1 MSFFDKA
8 KSEYIRFCDKQGVA
22 TRSICDI
29 KIDVFTGDYSCST
42 RTMKSLVYLTKTS
55 KFYLFI
61 TERENEIETKQRLHS
76 LFTHK
81 F

>member
-29 KIDVFTGDYSCST
+29 KIDVLQVTTPCST
-42 RTMKSLVYLTKTS
+42 RTMKSSVYLTKTS

-61 TERENEIETKQRLHS
+61 TERK
-76 LFTHK
+76 
-81 F
+81 

>member
-29 KIDVFTGDYSCST
+29 KIDVFTGDYSLINKDDEVVSILN
-42 RTMKSLVYLTKTS
+42 KDFQVLSIYHG
-55 KFYLFI
+55 
-61 TERENEIETKQRLHS
+61 ERK
-76 LFTHK
+76 
-81 F
+81 

>member
-29 KIDVFTGDYSCST
+29 KIDVFTGDYSLINEDDEVVSILN
-42 RTMKSLVYLTKTS
+42 KDFQVLSVYHG
-55 KFYLFI
+55 
-61 TERENEIETKQRLHS
+61 ERK
-76 LFTHK
+76 
-81 F
+81 